1 MQPCRFFVIT
11 NAMASFHNL
20 LMLLLVEYCFGNKIS
35 RDYVRLLVIPIYEYF
50 RNMVIVEQ
58 FPVARVIIQ

>member
-1 MQPCRFFVIT
+1 MQPCRFFLIA

-35 RDYVRLLVIPIYEYF
+35 RDYVRLLVIPIYF

-58 FPVARVIIQ
+58 FPVARVIIR